1 MKPLIINIALTG
13 MIPTKKDNPHLP
25 VTPREIALDV
35 KRCYEAGASI
45 FHIHARDKDEQPTWR
60 LETYKEI
67 VGEIRYLVP
76 NAVICGS
83 TSGRNWS
90 EIEKR
95 LEVLQAGIQ
104 LASLTLGSLNFPTG
118 ASVNAPET
126 IKALA
131 MGMNERGIIPELEA
145 FDMGMISY
153 SKYLIE
159 KGILKPPYYYN
170 LFLGS
175 LGTLEATPFNLIAM
189 VQNLPLN
196 AEWGA
201 TGIGKYQFEVNT
213 WAIAM
218 GGHVRV
224 GLEDSIYMDTH
235 KTDLGTNLRM
245 VERVVKVAK
254 AMGREICQNPLS
266 F

>member
-1 MKPLIINIALTG
+1 MKPLIINVALTG
-13 MIPTKKDNPHLP
+13 MIPTKKDNPFLP
-25 VTPREIALDV
+25 ITPKEIAFDV
-35 KRCYEAGASI
+35 RRCHEAGASI

-60 LETYKEI
+60 LEVYQEI
-67 VGEIRYLVP
+67 VADIRALVP
-76 NAVICGS
+76 KAVICGS
-83 TSGRNWS
+83 TSGRNWG

-95 LEVLQAGIQ
+95 LEVLQADIQ

-118 ASVNAPET
+118 ASVNSPET
-126 IKALA
+126 IKELA
-131 MGMNERGIIPELEA
+131 KGMNEKGIVPELEA
-145 FDMGMISY
+145 FDLGMISY

-189 VQNLPLN
+189 LQNLPPN

-201 TGIGKYQFEVNT
+201 TGIGRYQFEVNT
-213 WAIAM
+213 WAIAL

-224 GLEDSIYMDTH
+224 GLEDSVWMDTH
-235 KTDLGTNLRM
+235 KTDLGTNPRM
-245 VERVVKVAK
+245 VSRAVKLAR
-254 AMGREICQNPLS
+254 MIGREICQNPLS